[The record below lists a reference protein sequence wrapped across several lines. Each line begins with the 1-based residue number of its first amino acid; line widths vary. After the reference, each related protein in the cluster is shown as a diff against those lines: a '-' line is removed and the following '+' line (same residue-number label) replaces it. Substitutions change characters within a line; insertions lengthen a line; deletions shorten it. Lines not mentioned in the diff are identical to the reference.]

1 MRGGRRRVGA
11 ALRGVGLGVAA
22 LLSAG
27 CGDTETDR
35 SMPRAG
41 ASATDWVGAIDTV
54 AGVVRVSTPAGGARL
69 ELREVLRIGGDGALD
84 APRFGQVP
92 DLVSDG
98 EGGVWVLDVGSTEVI
113 HLDATGTETVRFG
126 GPGEAVD
133 RFQSPRRLH
142 RSGDTIWVE
151 DLGSL
156 RWSAWS
162 SAGAHLGVVALP
174 PELAGGEASW
184 TADGLVAEVTGR
196 ADDGTRLR
204 WAGRWHAEGEA
215 FVRVDSF
222 APPPVPEPFA
232 LQTTV
237 VRQGREVGLA
247 FPLPLAHQP
256 GHMPHPDGRRW
267 VITPGGGD
275 YRFQLAEVGG
285 EVVREVRREIEP
297 VPVPEPARQAAIER
311 LPVELRETEADRVP
325 SVYPP
330 FDRIV
335 VADDGAFWLVRSTGA
350 EGLSFDVFDA
360 MGRFRG
366 TAESPPDRAGFWL
379 HTADARGVWGVRR
392 DAAGQPVI
400 LRLEWAE
407 R

>member
-1 MRGGRRRVGA
+1 M
-11 ALRGVGLGVAA
+11 AA

-27 CGDTETDR
+27 CGGAEADR
-35 SMPRAG
+35 SGPWSG
-41 ASATDWVGAIDTV
+41 AAAAAWVGAIDTV
-54 AGVVRVSTPAGGARL
+54 DGVVRVSTSAGGARL
-69 ELREVLRIGGDGALD
+69 ELREVLRIGGDDAPD

-98 EGGVWVLDVGSTEVI
+98 EGGVWVLDVGSTEVV
-113 HLDATGTETVRFG
+113 HLDAEGAETVRFG
-126 GPGEAVD
+126 GPGEGPD

-174 PELAGGEASW
+174 PTLAGGEASW

-204 WAGRWHAEGEA
+204 WAGRWRAEGDA

-222 APPPVPEPFA
+222 APPPVPEPYA

-237 VRQGREVGLA
+237 TRQGREVGLA

-256 GHMPHPDGRRW
+256 RHMPHPDGRRW

-285 EVVREVRREIEP
+285 EVVREIRRDLEP
-297 VPVPEPARQAAIER
+297 VPVPESVRQAAIER
-311 LPVELRETEADRVP
+311 LPAELRETEADRVP

-335 VADDGAFWLVRSTGA
+335 VADDGAFWLVRSTGDGA
-350 EGLSFDVFDA
+350 LSFDLFDPE
-360 MGRFRG
+360 GRFGG
-366 TAESPPDRAGFWL
+366 TVEGAPEHAGFWL
-379 HTADARGVWGVRR
+379 HAADARGVWGVRR
-392 DAAGQPVI
+392 DAAGRAVI

-407 R
+407 G